1 VVLRTRWLAALS
13 VALVVGLLAACGGE
27 DENPTEAAAQLC
39 DAMAA
44 LEVAVNNVAA
54 LNADSTIDDVEAA
67 QDELVD
73 AYQQVEDLAEDV
85 EDMRIDELSP
95 AYESLD
101 QTLDGI
107 DAGMSMSEVQAELQD
122 EVAAVQ
128 AAWGQL
134 FASVSCP
141 AS

>member
-1 VVLRTRWLAALS
+1 LAALP
-13 VALVVGLLAACGGE
+13 VVLMLGLLAACGGE
-27 DENPTEAAAQLC
+27 DENPTEAAAELC
-39 DAMAA
+39 DALAA

-67 QDELVD
+67 QEEFVD

-85 EDMRIDELSP
+85 EDMRIDELSA

-101 QTLDGI
+101 QTLDGL
-107 DAGMSMSEVQAELQD
+107 DAGMTMSEVQAELQD

-134 FASVSCP
+134 VASVSCP